1 MAPDRWKPI
10 SSPEVSI
17 KKEDCNCETTIPREL
32 VLFIHNYYHLQTT
45 AYSVK
50 KNKTKQNDMSTS
62 LALVAAK
69 ALPALSGGSLTYNP
83 EKNVYLTLGYT
94 SAAGNTYYRAI
105 RLSNRL
111 AVYYHIGEGYAHT
124 FLNGITLFCWDGQ
137 KAKIIAQKFW
147 GGCNWRC
154 FSEQFAKEQSI
165 IMLKDFLA
173 GQAKA
178 LGTNVSEQQMLSF
191 SREMIEE
198 TQHKL
203 LA

>member
-1 MAPDRWKPI
+1 MNNAL
-10 SSPEVSI
+10 S
-17 KKEDCNCETTIPREL
+17 
-32 VLFIHNYYHLQTT
+32 
-45 AYSVK
+45 
-50 KNKTKQNDMSTS
+50 
-62 LALVAAK
+62 LVATK
-69 ALPALSGGSLTYNP
+69 ALPALSGSSLTYNA

-105 RLSNRL
+105 RLSKRL
-111 AVYYHIGEGYAHT
+111 AVYYHIGEGYART

-147 GGCNWRC
+147 GGYDWRS
-154 FSEQFAKEQSI
+154 FTERFAKEQSI
-165 IMLKDFLA
+165 LMLKDFLT

-178 LGTNVSEQQMLSF
+178 LGAQVSEQQMLAF

-198 TQHKL
+198 TQWKQ